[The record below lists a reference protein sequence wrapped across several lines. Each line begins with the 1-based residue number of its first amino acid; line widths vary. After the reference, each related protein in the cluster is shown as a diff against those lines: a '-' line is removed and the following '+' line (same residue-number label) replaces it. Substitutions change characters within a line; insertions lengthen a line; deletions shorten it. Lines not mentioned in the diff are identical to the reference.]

1 MQGWMRRWMSS
12 TAISALL
19 LVPLASLAQEVPRP
33 FTMDANLGYVKTTGS
48 SNKETLKGLLELQYK
63 GNDWTHLFHADGFNE
78 ADNEL
83 DEHTTERYLVYEKS
97 SWDFT
102 ERDYLFIKP
111 QWEKDLQSAYD
122 FQAFIAVGYGRHL
135 VKTETML
142 LNTDFGAGVRR
153 SKLEVSGETEDETL
167 GNFALKY
174 EWKFSKNARFNEDL
188 SVETGASGTV
198 ARTRTALTA
207 DITDVLG
214 LSMAY
219 ETKTDSGESEVEDSL
234 TTFGLTYRLR

>member
-1 MQGWMRRWMSS
+1 MRNVAML
-12 TAISALL
+12 ALI
-19 LVPLASLAQEVPRP
+19 LVPAIGLAAETVEKP
-33 FTMDANLGYVKTTGS
+33 FTMDANAGFVKTTGS
-48 SNKETLKGLLELQYK
+48 SNKETIKGLLDMQYK
-63 GNDWTHLFHADGFNE
+63 VRAWTHLFHAEGFNE
-78 ADNEL
+78 ADN
-83 DEHTTERYLVYEKS
+83 DSNQHTIERYLSYEKS
-97 SWDFT
+97 SWNFT
-102 ERDYLFIKP
+102 DRDYLFIKP

-122 FQAFIAVGYGRHL
+122 YQTFLALGFGRNII
-135 VKTETML
+135 KSEAML
-142 LNTDFGAGVRR
+142 LNADLGAGVRR
-153 SKLEVSGETEDETL
+153 SRLSINGEVEDEGL

-188 SVETGASGTV
+188 SVETGRSGTV

-214 LSMAY
+214 LTLAY